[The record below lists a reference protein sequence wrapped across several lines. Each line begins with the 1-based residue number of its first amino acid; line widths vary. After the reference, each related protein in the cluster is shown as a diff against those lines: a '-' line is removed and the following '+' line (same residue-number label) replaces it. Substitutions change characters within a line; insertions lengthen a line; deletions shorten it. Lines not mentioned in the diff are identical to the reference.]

1 MISYISDEFH
11 LDERHYYWRQC
22 NESNTFCRI
31 AAVVHYKECTY
42 EELGEKDSEP
52 CDGQHA
58 EIIALENI
66 VDELESQYWM
76 LKDDSTVVDV
86 IIRINNSPSSD
97 CQDELDDLLMR
108 IKAMVPRSHFR
119 LILFFSNLYDKSDE
133 GIEDFSEWILDLVD
147 KGVVVFVCP
156 LFVTKMVPMPPKIS
170 KTDKREVA
178 DGDQE
183 NIDCFRDLL
192 SEIEDCEGSFSIRIS
207 HELFRRSRCVRES
220 LFSWENPHFIAI
232 LPRNVPE
239 ALSEIIMEPKFF
251 KSEPT
256 KKLQD
261 RTTRKKPHSNTL
273 SQDSKPAKR
282 KSKRFPAKDYSA
294 SSSKRV
300 KYSN

>member
-192 SEIEDCEGSFSIRIS
+192 SEIEDCEGSFSHPRYSQERI
-207 HELFRRSRCVRES
+207 
-220 LFSWENPHFIAI
+220 I
-232 LPRNVPE
+232 
-239 ALSEIIMEPKFF
+239 
-251 KSEPT
+251 
-256 KKLQD
+256 
-261 RTTRKKPHSNTL
+261 
-273 SQDSKPAKR
+273 
-282 KSKRFPAKDYSA
+282 SA
-294 SSSKRV
+294 C
-300 KYSN
+300 